1 MISRLDPKF
10 YGPNQVSSNLTSQT
24 TRNNQQQSS
33 ITNQNTNTL
42 YITPV
47 PVPHNN
53 LQTQTATQHYPIN
66 NAPPIVQPATMS
78 MSDVQSYQQM
88 SGSNLAVYSLNTT
101 YKQFAG
107 SFVLAIN
114 DANLPAIRAYLS
126 TNYGAYLNQGSIG
139 SGFR

>member
-10 YGPNQVSSNLTSQT
+10 YGPNQVSSNYSSQT

-33 ITNQNTNTL
+33 IPNQNANTV
-42 YITPV
+42 YISPLQV
-47 PVPHNN
+47 PQNN
-53 LQTQTATQHYPIN
+53 LQTQTVTQQYPVN
-66 NAPPIVQPATMS
+66 NSPPIVQPTTMS

-88 SGSNLAVYSLNTT
+88 SGSNLAVYSLNAS

-107 SFVLAIN
+107 SFVMAIN
-114 DANLPAIRAYLS
+114 DANLPAIRTYLS
-126 TNYGAYLNQGSIG
+126 TNYGAYLNQGSIV